1 MTLDQYMKKKGL
13 NQVVAAKLFGV
24 SQACITQILHGTRNI
39 SVKTIDGRP
48 RLVET
53 RLVGKLKKPK

>member
-1 MTLDQYMKKKGL
+1 MKKKGL

-39 SVKTIDGRP
+39 AVKTIDGRP